1 MSPEDENSGPQNT
14 LVRNSPLKDR
24 IAELKQYFQ
33 AGQVPTEADFSELL
47 DLLQEACQAVGAVD
61 RNPGAG
67 LQLTPPPTE
76 LDGPLKLSVKC
87 DGQTTELGAEQE
99 GSKALKLK
107 TDPDGALQVSDEGK
121 LQLVFSS
128 ELKGEGFLQIQTGP
142 GLEIMRSAGKETLA
156 MKLQEDKGLKFDITD
171 STNKDSVQIHCGPAI
186 KIDNGPLE
194 VVLGEGLQ
202 WNSQDKNLELSLVK
216 DSGLIFNDE
225 NAVDLLLNSQEDNVI
240 EKVEENG
247 KNALRVKKDTLLCD
261 VDTFRKL
268 DKDEAGRKILKDIY
282 QLLCEAA
289 QSDPG

>member
-1 MSPEDENSGPQNT
+1 MNSDDENGMPQNT
-14 LVRNSPLKDR
+14 LVRNSPLRDR
-24 IAELKQYFQ
+24 IAELKGYFQ

-67 LQLTPPPTE
+67 LQLSPPSTN

-87 DGQTTELGAEQE
+87 DGRTTELGAEQE

-107 TDPDGALQVSDEGK
+107 TNPDGALQVSDDGK

-128 ELKGEGFLQIQTGP
+128 ELEGEGLLQIQTGP
-142 GLEIMRSAGKETLA
+142 GLEIMRSMGKETLA
-156 MKLQEDKGLKFDITD
+156 MKLQEDKGLRFD
-171 STNKDSVQIHCGPAI
+171 STNGDSVLIHCGPAI

-202 WNSQDKNLELSLVK
+202 WNDQDKNLELNLAK
-216 DSGLIFNDE
+216 DSGLIFNGD
-225 NAVDLLLNSQEDNVI
+225 NAVDLLINPEEDNVI
-240 EKVEENG
+240 EKIEENG
-247 KNALRVKKDTLLCD
+247 QNTLRVKKDTLLCD

-268 DKDEAGRKILKDIY
+268 DKDTEGRLILKDIY
-282 QLLCEAA
+282 QLLCKAA
-289 QSDPG
+289 QDDT

>member
-1 MSPEDENSGPQNT
+1 MSSDDENGRPQNT
-14 LVRNSPLKDR
+14 LVRNSPLRDR
-24 IAELKQYFQ
+24 IAELKEYFQ

-61 RNPGAG
+61 LNPGAG
-67 LQLTPPPTE
+67 LQLSPPSTK

-107 TDPDGALQVSDEGK
+107 TNPDGALQVSDDGK

-128 ELKGEGFLQIQTGP
+128 ELEGAGLLQIQTGP
-142 GLEIMRSAGKETLA
+142 GLEIMRNAGKETLA
-156 MKLQEDKGLKFDITD
+156 VKLQEDKGLRFD
-171 STNKDSVQIHCGPAI
+171 STNGDNVQIHCGPAI

-202 WNSQDKNLELSLVK
+202 WNDQDKTLELNLAT
-216 DSGLIFNDE
+216 DGGLIFKE
-225 NAVDLLLNSQEDNVI
+225 NTVDLLLNSQKDNVI

-247 KNALRVKKDTLLCD
+247 QNALRVKEDTLLCD
-261 VDTFRKL
+261 VATFRKL
-268 DKDEAGRKILKDIY
+268 DEDPESRQILKDIY
-282 QLLCEAA
+282 QLLCKAT
-289 QSDPG
+289 QPDP